1 MIPEETINKFLRDII
16 NLLLSSPGYTIKA
29 EQKDTPRP
37 EDAYADVTFVNDV
50 PLGWEQ
56 TEYENNTGDND
67 LTETIS
73 GMREVMMSIGFYRD
87 NSIDNARTVRMGLLR
102 ESIQDLFRAAN
113 MGISSRSQ
121 VRKISEPLEN
131 GWEERAQFDIVLSAV
146 GTDTDIARSIL
157 SVDIA
162 GAYQSRG
169 LEYNFNI

>member
-29 EQKDTPRP
+29 EQKDALRP
-37 EDAYADVTFVNDV
+37 KNAYADVAFINDA

-56 TEYENNTGDND
+56 TEYENNAGDND
-67 LTETIS
+67 LTEIIS
-73 GMREVMMSIGFYRD
+73 GMREVMISIGFYRD

-102 ESIQDLFRAAN
+102 ESIQSLFRTAN
-113 MGISSRSQ
+113 IGISSRSQ

-131 GWEERAQFDIVLSAV
+131 GWEERAQFDIVLSVV
-146 GTDTDIARSIL
+146 GTDTDLAKSIL